1 MSVPLDLGL
10 LMGDPVARLCRVTPR
25 FCFLQSL
32 NPFSCFGR
40 QCCQKDIPRFR
51 MFRMGVSTVRIE
63 KRIPLRSFLNVAFK
77 APTEV
82 SSAEV
87 SQLVDSSDDSIA
99 WN

>member
-1 MSVPLDLGL
+1 MQVLIGFD
-10 LMGDPVARLCRVTPR
+10 
-25 FCFLQSL
+25 
-32 NPFSCFGR
+32 SCFGR
-40 QCCQKDIPRFR
+40 QCSQKDIPRFR